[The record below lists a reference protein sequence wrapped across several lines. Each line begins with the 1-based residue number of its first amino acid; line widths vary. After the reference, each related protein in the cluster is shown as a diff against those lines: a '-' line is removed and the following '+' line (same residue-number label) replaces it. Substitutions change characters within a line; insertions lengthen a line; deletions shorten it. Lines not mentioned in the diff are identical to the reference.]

1 MFFLKN
7 QIKNKTRFKNK
18 IAGYK
23 SPAKAI
29 HVFLSGSDKK
39 AKQLMINKKLKTIIL
54 GVSKDSKSSHCKF
67 IEKYYSIH

>member
-7 QIKNKTRFKNK
+7 QIKNNTRFKNK

-29 HVFLSGSDKK
+29 HVFLAGSDKK
-39 AKQLMINKKLKTIIL
+39 AKQLMINKKLKTM
-54 GVSKDSKSSHCKF
+54 VA
-67 IEKYYSIH
+67 